1 MVYTVYI
8 RVTSHMAVLL
18 FKKKRQLRWYNV
30 NKLMFSMQ
38 YWVLTLYS
46 TMLLEEV
53 DVYAWQKYLKRHC
66 TTIISQ
72 CSLFLAYYNLWYT
85 IAVYVQHSSF
95 PPGVFYPQHWVR
107 KHKLLVV
114 KLLSV
119 YHISAVHISIIKHYF
134 SVFSLFNFFCLSDGK
149 NFAKV

>member
-1 MVYTVYI
+1 
-8 RVTSHMAVLL
+8 
-18 FKKKRQLRWYNV
+18 
-30 NKLMFSMQ
+30 MFSMQ

-119 YHISAVHISIIKHYF
+119 SYQCSSYLDNKTLFLRVLTLQLFLLIRWKELCK
-134 SVFSLFNFFCLSDGK
+134 SVTKVELDMFGFFWEGGGQSWK
-149 NFAKV
+149 NIRL